1 MNAICQTKVDVK
13 INVLIM
19 KVDITVPARL
29 GIDSWTTTKDVK
41 VHLHFVL
48 GLCDRFL
55 FTLRLLQPFLLEV
68 LMKPHVTPFPESLRH
83 GFELGTW
90 RHIVMCGSPVKS

>member
-1 MNAICQTKVDVK
+1 MYAICQTKVDVK

-19 KVDITVPARL
+19 KVDITAPARL

-48 GLCDRFL
+48 ELCDRFL
-55 FTLRLLQPFLLEV
+55 FTLRLLHPFLLEV
-68 LMKPHVTPFPESLRH
+68 LMKPHVTPLSCIAE
-83 GFELGTW
+83 TW
-90 RHIVMCGSPVKS
+90 V